1 MGKSACASVWYFLK
15 QPIVQAE
22 MQGSPD
28 TAAILEALQATKAT
42 AKERH
47 AEMERK
53 IRQVSICPHSLCVGE
68 EYSSSLYVQSTT
80 FLMKIFNIQVQI
92 VQLMYTPSGP
102 VLDSKKVQLQIDQ

>member
-1 MGKSACASVWYFLK
+1 MECKTFASIDFSAQQSPGIDRQITLCLAVWYLLK
-15 QPIVQAE
+15 QPFVQAE

-53 IRQVSICPHSLCVGE
+53 IRQVSICLHSLCIGE
-68 EYSSSLYVQSTT
+68 ECLSNLSPIL
-80 FLMKIFNIQVQI
+80 LMKTLQVQI
-92 VQLMYTPSGP
+92 VQLM
-102 VLDSKKVQLQIDQ
+102 